1 MKISLCNFSVAY
13 ESRFPHTCLCVEDP
27 FRFRIFHSVSND
39 VTDASLS
46 ITTNRRRLR
55 KSNNSFL
62 PTCRCIVSAI
72 RTTFSFTTAA
82 DKKKCLNSF
91 HFLAIT
97 FLSNLEIYLASDLI
111 KIIKINPSF

>member
-46 ITTNRRRLR
+46 ITTSRRL
-55 KSNNSFL
+55 L
-62 PTCRCIVSAI
+62 
-72 RTTFSFTTAA
+72 TTA
-82 DKKKCLNSF
+82 
-91 HFLAIT
+91 
-97 FLSNLEIYLASDLI
+97 
-111 KIIKINPSF
+111 KIE

>member
-46 ITTNRRRLR
+46 ITTNRRENRIIRFSQRADALSR
-55 KSNNSFL
+55 YELLFLCNS
-62 PTCRCIVSAI
+62 CGQEEMS
-72 RTTFSFTTAA
+72 
-82 DKKKCLNSF
+82 
-91 HFLAIT
+91 
-97 FLSNLEIYLASDLI
+97 
-111 KIIKINPSF
+111 